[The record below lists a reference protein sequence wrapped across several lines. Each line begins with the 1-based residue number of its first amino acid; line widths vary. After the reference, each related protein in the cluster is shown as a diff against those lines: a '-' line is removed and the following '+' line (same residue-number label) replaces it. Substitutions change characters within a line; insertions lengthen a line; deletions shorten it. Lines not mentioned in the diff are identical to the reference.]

1 MTSTPSYEKIVQDD
15 EVQDEV
21 HQSHG
26 ALSIKSVREL
36 LFDLHIRKH
45 VWRPPKLLHD
55 ISVPQTIELNRDE
68 VQHRLKIHREETW
81 YELFYDLVFVA
92 AALQIGHIVQSD
104 ISAEG
109 LFRSGVLFAVMRA
122 TWDQLTFYQNRFDT
136 KDMLHYIFYLLQAMC
151 AFVMAE
157 HLTVNEETE
166 KWDRDRN
173 LTPFAISLVI
183 ARISSAAMYLQVMS
197 LTQAYRRHFLSV
209 SFSQIM
215 SSFLY
220 LLPAVITPCRDKYV
234 WFWLSALMCER
245 TFVMLYIYLICPN
258 EKDSFRAPW
267 HMKHLINREV

>member
-1 MTSTPSYEKIVQDD
+1 
-15 EVQDEV
+15 
-21 HQSHG
+21 
-26 ALSIKSVREL
+26 
-36 LFDLHIRKH
+36 
-45 VWRPPKLLHD
+45 
-55 ISVPQTIELNRDE
+55 
-68 VQHRLKIHREETW
+68 
-81 YELFYDLVFVA
+81 VA
-92 AALQIGHIVQSD
+92 TALQIGHIVQSD
-104 ISAEG
+104 ISIEG

-136 KDMLHYIFYLLQAMC
+136 KDMLHYTFYLLQAMC

-173 LTPFAISLVI
+173 LTPFAVALAI

-197 LTQAYRRHFLSV
+197 LSTAFRRHFLSV
-209 SFSQIM
+209 SFSQIL
-215 SSFLY
+215 SSCLY
-220 LLPAVITPCRDKYV
+220 LLPAIIPVYTDKYV

-267 HMKHLINREV
+267 HMNHLINREVQ